1 VPGVAAQLVAALGT
15 EQVTTDP
22 AVTTGYAH
30 DEAEWAPSGTP
41 AALVRPRDT
50 ADVATTARIC
60 AETGTPLVGR
70 GAGTGLSGAANAADG
85 WVVVSFE
92 RMNRIL
98 AIDTAQ
104 QTATVQPGLINDHLR
119 AAAAEHGLWYPPDPA
134 SSPWS
139 TIGGNVNTNAG
150 GLCCVKYGVT
160 RDYVL
165 GLQAVTA
172 DATTV
177 RLGRTTAKGVTGYDL
192 CGLMVG
198 SEGTLGL
205 ITEITLRLVPA
216 RTGTEHTIVGYFD
229 TLTDAGRAV
238 AAISADGII
247 PSALELIDRFCLQA
261 VDDWKNMGLAAEG
274 DVLLLARTDT
284 PDPTGSHQADR
295 IQHHFET
302 AGAGYAVRSTD
313 PQEAEALFQA
323 RRLAYPALER
333 LGPLLTEDVCV
344 PRALV
349 PDMLQRIEAAA
360 KRHDTRIGNI
370 AHAGD
375 GNLHPLFIVP
385 AGDTAAKHR
394 AQQAFED
401 IVDDALALG
410 GTVTGEHGVGL
421 LKKRGAAA
429 ELGPDVLAMHRA
441 VKTALDP
448 AGILNPGKVF

>member
-1 VPGVAAQLVAALGT
+1 HPPRPPRPRPPPALDRPAHPGHHRRHRLPHRRHRRLPRPLPRRHPPRRTPREQPLPPPPRRLDLPRRPRHLKPAPPGADPRHQRLPRGANHPTAPDALKSPTGEGAPPSPPNTPEEANVPGVAAQLVAALGT
-15 EQVTTDP
+15 EQGTTDP

-41 AALVRPRDT
+41 AVRAPYS
-50 ADVATTARIC
+50 AAVATAPRSC
-60 AETGTPLVGR
+60 AATGPPLVGR
-70 GAGTGLSGAANAADG
+70 GAGTGLSGAAHAADG
-85 WVVVSFE
+85 WVVVSFD
-92 RMNRIL
+92 RMTRIR

-261 VDDWKNMGLAAEG
+261 
-274 DVLLLARTDT
+274 
-284 PDPTGSHQADR
+284 
-295 IQHHFET
+295 
-302 AGAGYAVRSTD
+302 
-313 PQEAEALFQA
+313 
-323 RRLAYPALER
+323 
-333 LGPLLTEDVCV
+333 
-344 PRALV
+344 
-349 PDMLQRIEAAA
+349 
-360 KRHDTRIGNI
+360 
-370 AHAGD
+370 
-375 GNLHPLFIVP
+375 
-385 AGDTAAKHR
+385 
-394 AQQAFED
+394 
-401 IVDDALALG
+401 
-410 GTVTGEHGVGL
+410 
-421 LKKRGAAA
+421 
-429 ELGPDVLAMHRA
+429 
-441 VKTALDP
+441 
-448 AGILNPGKVF
+448 